1 MMLVTYFLV
10 LSFFFLIPN
19 YEGNWVTIDDET
31 GVEKSIIKLY
41 IENNMLYRRIET
53 LLLEQDQGQLCT
65 NCSGSELN
73 QPIEGLVILKGLKR
87 DGDQWTGGTIL
98 DPANG
103 KEYQCTLTLDGT
115 SQLNV
120 RGFIGFS
127 FIGRTQRWKL
137 SD

>member
-1 MMLVTYFLV
+1 M
-10 LSFFFLIPN
+10 
-19 YEGNWVTIDDET
+19 
-31 GVEKSIIKLY
+31 Y
-41 IENNMLYRRIET
+41 IENDTLYGRIET

-73 QPIEGLVILKGLKR
+73 QPIEGLIILKGLTR

-127 FIGRTQRWKL
+127 FIGRTQRWKR